1 MMNIELLNMDLD
13 YGKLNDVVNFIDNSE
28 NITYKEINDILC
40 NLDMYNIS
48 VRINNITMMQ
58 YTLLLTMKGIKPIL
72 LKQKELKFGELTID
86 DKDIQSEY
94 KRLLN
99 EYKELRKEL
108 DIFSD
113 TTLECLEPGSR
124 LVDIEMNTSIK
135 EFIEFINT
143 CSKYDELL
151 DLVLVISTN
160 EITQK
165 FISILYKL
173 DLNTYDVYMR
183 SKIVKEVRDELT
195 SLRSS
200 TKSFI
205 ISNTD
210 YISRELEK
218 GNSEVKI
225 SLLTYSNYLEI
236 RDLTNK
242 FIDINI
248 KLENPKLIEKE
259 NYPIDVIVPD
269 ELGLINDEILTNRID
284 KYIYDW
290 IVLIS
295 KIKDKKEY
303 YYNDILACYLGCFA
317 SIFIMNNSV
326 KDYFNLQYTD
336 IGSQVVEMLY
346 SLIQNI

>member
-1 MMNIELLNMDLD
+1 MMNMELLNIDLD
-13 YGKLNDVVNFIDNSE
+13 YNKLIEVIKFINNSE

-48 VRINNITMMQ
+48 VRFNNITMMQ

-72 LKQKELKFGELTID
+72 LKQKEVKFDELNIE
-86 DKDIQSEY
+86 DKEIQNEY

-99 EYKELRKEL
+99 EYIELRKEL

-113 TTLECLEPGSR
+113 TTIECLEPGSR
-124 LVDIEMNTSIK
+124 LVDVELNMSVK

-151 DLVLVISTN
+151 DLTLAISTN
-160 EITQK
+160 EITQN
-165 FISILYKL
+165 FIMILYRL
-173 DLNTYDVYMR
+173 DLNSYDVYMR
-183 SKIVKEVRDELT
+183 SQIIKEVREDLT
-195 SLRSS
+195 SLRGNIR
-200 TKSFI
+200 SFI
-205 ISNTD
+205 ISNND
-210 YISRELEK
+210 YISEELEK
-218 GNSEVKI
+218 GNSDVKI
-225 SLLTYSNYLEI
+225 SLLSYSNYLEI

-242 FIDINI
+242 SVDVNI
-248 KLENPKLIEKE
+248 RLENPKLIEKE
-259 NYPIDVIVPD
+259 KYPIDIIVPD
-269 ELGLINDEILTNRID
+269 ELGLITDENLTNRID

-295 KIKDKKEY
+295 KIRDKDEY
-303 YYNDILACYLGCFA
+303 YYNDILSCYLGCFA
-317 SIFIMNNSV
+317 TIFTMNNSV